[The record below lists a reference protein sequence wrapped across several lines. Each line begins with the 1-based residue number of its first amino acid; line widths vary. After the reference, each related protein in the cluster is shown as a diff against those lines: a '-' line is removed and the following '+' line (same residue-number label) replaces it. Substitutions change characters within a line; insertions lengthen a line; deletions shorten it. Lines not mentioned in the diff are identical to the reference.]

1 MRHNIPI
8 IQYCILCVGFCILY
22 ICVHWKTAPHR
33 WARPAHRVRW
43 HHESIPLTVN
53 SFYLQMWTKLCLNI
67 LFYCTS
73 EVFTLFVAICLHS
86 YMYWFYLFV
95 YAWEDSQSHWL
106 QFFDFC
112 GFRVWLSWPF
122 KTFFHF
128 VFPNVYS
135 KCQCLRMHNH
145 SGCILDAIASPS
157 SYPCQWVA

>member
-1 MRHNIPI
+1 M
-8 IQYCILCVGFCILY
+8 CCILY
-22 ICVHWKTAPHR
+22 LVYMWILATPHR

-95 YAWEDSQSHWL
+95 FSPLCIFNVFSQGM
-106 QFFDFC
+106 DE
-112 GFRVWLSWPF
+112 RIR
-122 KTFFHF
+122 
-128 VFPNVYS
+128 ND
-135 KCQCLRMHNH
+135 N
-145 SGCILDAIASPS
+145 GCISLTFVDFECDWVGLLKLFSTLCFQMSIQSASVWG
-157 SYPCQWVA
+157 CIIRVVAF